1 MNDLRKTL
9 VNDLNDVETA
19 LCALEGVSPELSDK
33 TVIRAILRALWH
45 ILYYLCRK
53 EGKKE

>member
-1 MNDLRKTL
+1 MNDFRKAFIS
-9 VNDLNDVETA
+9 DLNDVETA
-19 LCALEGVSPELSDK
+19 LCALEGVGPELSEK